1 MKISRRRFVQSAV
14 GAATVLAAP
23 AAPAQNDSTI
33 LKKAI
38 PSSGELVPVIG
49 VGTNRFGVGDDA
61 ELRAPLKAALHMFH
75 ELGGTVIDTAPQY
88 RSSEIV
94 LGELIAE
101 LGINSDLFMASKV
114 DVETRDDV
122 VARMQRTLSRLNR
135 NKLDL
140 MQVHNFIGWQQA
152 IPVMQEWKQEGKVRY
167 IGITSSDQRQ
177 YELMEKVMTQYE
189 LDFVQ
194 VNYSLA
200 HQRSSDNRILPLAED
215 RGIAVLVNR
224 PFGGGNIFKT
234 LLRTPVPE
242 WASDLGVSSWGQF
255 LLKYALSHP
264 SVTCAIPGMTKEH
277 HVVDN
282 MRAALPPMPD
292 ASMRHKMELFFDN
305 IDA

>member
-14 GAATVLAAP
+14 GAATVLTMP
-23 AAPAQNDSTI
+23 STSAQSISGI

-38 PSSGELVPVIG
+38 PSSGESVPVIG
-49 VGTNRFGVGDDA
+49 VGTNRFGVGNDA
-61 ELRAPLKAALHMFH
+61 ELRAPLKAALNKFH

-122 VARMQRTLSRLNR
+122 VARMQQTLSRLNR

-140 MQVHNFIGWQQA
+140 MQVHNFVGWQQA
-152 IPVMQEWKQEGKVRY
+152 IPVMQEWKQEGKFRY

-177 YELMEKVMTQYE
+177 YELMEKVMNQYE

-200 HQRSSDNRILPLAED
+200 HQRSSANRILPLAED

-224 PFGGGNIFKT
+224 PFGGGSIFKT

-242 WASDLGVSSWGQF
+242 WASDLGVSSWAQL

-264 SVTCAIPGMTKEH
+264 SVTCAIPGMTKER